1 MKIKKTA
8 RKAKNHAEACQYKI
22 IQCQIN
28 FVLTNCF
35 YMQSSSWSAF
45 SSLQDSVFMLQTL
58 TQSLPLSLKILEP
71 KKKFLASIK
80 LVTLNF

>member
-1 MKIKKTA
+1 
-8 RKAKNHAEACQYKI
+8 
-22 IQCQIN
+22 
-28 FVLTNCF
+28 
-35 YMQSSSWSAF
+35 
-45 SSLQDSVFMLQTL
+45 MLQTL